1 VQNKDEVD
9 INDIK
14 IRNPKA
20 PKRQKVD
27 EAGNIIEVGNEEE
40 KKAPINKR

>member
-1 VQNKDEVD
+1 VQNKVEID

-14 IRNPKA
+14 IKKPKA

-27 EAGNIIEVGNEEE
+27 ETGNIIEGANEEE
-40 KKAPINKR
+40 KKEPVNKR